1 MSDSAATVFRP
12 GGVSYLR
19 IPADQ
24 PAEAAAFYE
33 FVFGWRVHPDRG
45 GFEDASG
52 HVIGHFLADMQV
64 AGEAGVRPYIYVE
77 NVDDTLA
84 RLTARGGEIVTP
96 PYPEGDLKVGT
107 YRDPAGNVMG
117 IWQRVG

>member
-1 MSDSAATVFRP
+1 MSESEATVFRP

-33 FVFGWRVHPDRG
+33 FVFGWRVRADPDRG
-45 GFEDASG
+45 SFEDASG

-64 AGEAGVRPYIYVE
+64 AGEAGVRP
-77 NVDDTLA
+77 
-84 RLTARGGEIVTP
+84 
-96 PYPEGDLKVGT
+96 
-107 YRDPAGNVMG
+107 
-117 IWQRVG
+117 